1 MAVEDGL
8 GVDLLPP
15 SPSAMSPSHRHFT
28 PLPSNLSNSITAEGP
43 PPTNVV
49 GADMPIPSSYVY
61 SSESSSRSHSHSRNA
76 SGASAEGPD
85 IRPLDYSLLK
95 SSEAVHAELSR
106 TVGDLM
112 KWLGVIEHNL
122 NGMLDPSST
131 SSKGPLT
138 DGTTYDILDGES

>member
-28 PLPSNLSNSITAEGP
+28 PLPSNLSNSITADGP
-43 PPTNVV
+43 SPTSMGGV
-49 GADMPIPSSYVY
+49 DMPISSSYVY
-61 SSESSSRSHSHSRNA
+61 SSEPSSRSHSHSRNP
-76 SGASAEGPD
+76 SAAFTEGPD

-95 SSEAVHAELSR
+95 SSEAVHAELSH
-106 TVGDLM
+106 TVADLVQ
-112 KWLGVIEHNL
+112 WLGVIEHNL

-131 SSKGPLT
+131 PPQVPLT
-138 DGTTYDILDGES
+138 NGAAYDAFDGES

>member
-28 PLPSNLSNSITAEGP
+28 PLPSNLSSSITADGP
-43 PPTNVV
+43 PLANAAGVDV
-49 GADMPIPSSYVY
+49 LIPSSYVH
-61 SSESSSRSHSHSRNA
+61 SSESSSRSHSHSRNP
-76 SGASAEGPD
+76 SAALEGPD

-106 TVGDLM
+106 TVADLVQ
-112 KWLGVIEHNL
+112 WLGVIEHNL

-131 SSKGPLT
+131 SSKGPLPN
-138 DGTTYDILDGES
+138 GTTHEVLDGES

>member
-28 PLPSNLSNSITAEGP
+28 PLPSNLSNSITADGP
-43 PPTNVV
+43 PPTNVA
-49 GADMPIPSSYVY
+49 GADMSISSSYVH
-61 SSESSSRSHSHSRNA
+61 SSESSSRSHSHSRNP
-76 SGASAEGPD
+76 SAALSEGPD

-106 TVGDLM
+106 TVADLM
-112 KWLGVIEHNL
+112 QWLGVIEHNL
-122 NGMLDPSST
+122 NGMLDPSSM
-131 SSKGPLT
+131 SPNGPLT
-138 DGTTYDILDGES
+138 NGTTHDVLDGES